1 MIKNMTWM
9 FVLMG
14 WFAGSLASV
23 AENAQAT
30 ETQSVSQAVENSQTG
45 AEVGVLVD
53 QSHMIDQRD
62 VAGSDMLADQ
72 SNMIDQSDVAGPDII
87 ADSRDMADQREQPTP
102 YGRPAESDQPGKFA
116 DAEPADVESSPPDVA
131 DGNGSPQVIDISV
144 DDEFTALP
152 ESTEAQ
158 RGNTNLISISLDA
171 VPVVDV
177 VNMFSKISGA
187 NIIIAGTITNAVVTA
202 NLKNIEWRAALTL
215 VLGSVNLSL
224 IEDPSGILMVVTSEM
239 YQQKLRQIEN
249 TKPLVTRTFDIQYM
263 RAVDLVEQIKLMKI
277 LSPRGTIIT
286 SQSAAQELRSLK
298 SSSLATEIIQNPSIT
313 TEIIV
318 TDIKEYVDKVGNLIR
333 QLDKREPQVFIEA
346 RIIDVVSG
354 DSKKVGFDWEM
365 LDRFGATVKLEDMK
379 WSFSDDHNL
388 LNATINKDSK
398 FDNRKFEDGI
408 NRRYDIDGKE
418 YQEIDYDDAGNPTIT
433 PTRTITDTI
442 DQGRDIT
449 ADKTDTLTDTRQE
462 TKMGTALLTVT
473 DASLFFSALQRSQD
487 AEMISH
493 PLIIVGNRVEAKI
506 HVGERYP
513 TIISTKQAANPQQGQ
528 TESFSERVEWND
540 LGLTL
545 WVIPE
550 INHAANNIRLTVNPS
565 MSTHVKDIT
574 TPAGSVY
581 PVISTRQV
589 TTRANV
595 PSKHTVVIG
604 GLIDNQKVKK
614 VKRVPILSD
623 IPLLGLLFKHTEDSF
638 EKHNLLIMLT
648 PTILDE
654 RAPLTG
660 MEVIAQQTVDRLE
673 KVPLLPKRDTSVK
686 ASSSVTISRQAP
698 GLTGDT
704 PTRPSSSAN
713 IVESVTEET
722 PSVSEVPGSEE
733 AGAMPSQSE
742 TPGTEMQ

>member
-1 MIKNMTWM
+1 MIKNITWK

-14 WFAGSLASV
+14 WLAGLLVPV
-23 AENAQAT
+23 AGNAQSA
-30 ETQSVSQAVENSQTG
+30 ETQSVAQSIGNTQAG
-45 AEVGVLVD
+45 AEVGVLAD
-53 QSHMIDQRD
+53 QSNMIDQRD
-62 VAGSDMLADQ
+62 VAGSNVLADQ
-72 SNMIDQSDVAGPDII
+72 SNMIDQGDVAGPDVI
-87 ADSRDMADQREQPTP
+87 ADAREMADQRERPTP
-102 YGRPAESDQPGKFA
+102 YGRPAESSQSGKSA
-116 DAEPADVESSPPDVA
+116 NAEPLPPAVSN
-131 DGNGSPQVIDISV
+131 GNGSQQVIDISV
-144 DDEFTALP
+144 DEEFTALP
-152 ESTEAQ
+152 ESTQ
-158 RGNTNLISISLDA
+158 VQGGNTNLISISLDA
-171 VPVVDV
+171 VPVTDV
-177 VNMFSKISGA
+177 VDMFSKISGA
-187 NIIIAGTITNAVVTA
+187 NIIVTGTITNAIITA
-202 NLKNIEWRAALTL
+202 NLKNVEWKAALSL

-224 IEDPSGILMVVTSEM
+224 IEDPSGIIMVVTSEM
-239 YQQKLRQIEN
+239 YQKKLQQIEN
-249 TKPLVTRTFDIQYM
+249 TKPLVTKTFAVQYM
-263 RAVDLVEQIKLMKI
+263 RAVDLVAQIKLMKI

-286 SQSAAQELRSLK
+286 SQSAAQEVINLK
-298 SSSLATEIIQNPSIT
+298 SSALATEIIQNPSIT

-318 TDIKEYVDKVGNLIR
+318 TDIKEYVDKVGHLIR

-346 RIIDVVSG
+346 RIIDVISG

-365 LDRFGATVKLEDMK
+365 LDRFGATVKLQDMQ

-388 LNATINKDSK
+388 INSAINKDAK
-398 FDNRKFEDGI
+398 YDRREYQDGI
-408 NRRYDIDGKE
+408 NKRYDIDGKE
-418 YQEIDYDDAGNPTIT
+418 YQEITYDDQGNPTIT

-442 DQGRDIT
+442 DVGRDIT
-449 ADKTDTLTDTRQE
+449 ADKTDTLTDTRTE
-462 TKMGTALLTVT
+462 AKIGTALLTVT
-473 DASLFFSALQRSQD
+473 DASLFFSALQRSQN

-550 INHAANNIRLTVNPS
+550 INLKNNNIRLTVNPS

-604 GLIDNQKVKK
+604 GLIDNQKVQK

-673 KVPLLPKRDTSVK
+673 KIPLLPKRDTSIK
-686 ASSSVTISRQAP
+686 APSAVTISGQAP

-704 PTRPSSSAN
+704 PTMPSSSAN

-722 PSVSEVPGSEE
+722 PSVSESETVAIAGE
-733 AGAMPSQSE
+733 EGAMPSK
-742 TPGTEMQ
+742 